1 MNTAIRAISLRLAG
15 AATALLLS
23 SCATLSPLSD
33 VIIPNFSDEELG
45 NPMAGYRPAGA
56 VGAPVANRGAASTA
70 SVTAASSPRRTG
82 LEFSA
87 TQSVQTTEARGSGAP
102 MSLAAA
108 TPTTPAA
115 SLAASGAVTAAP
127 ALSAASTGLLDQAVS
142 SGGVGLAD
150 AALLDA
156 ALDVSPS
163 EMGAVG
169 AASGLLGAETGEG
182 SALEADGGGGNTFT
196 ATSAVSLLG
205 ITDVPGGGD
214 ASGSRASADGGGS
227 GSAAGGGVQAS
238 GGMIASGGVQAGS
251 GAQAGSAPMVGSGDP
266 AFTTLS
272 AEDVAALLG
281 SNPALAVV
289 ETSVVAAPLSA
300 GPFAVATSTP
310 ALNEQAFIPV
320 YGGNETLRVQP
331 TPGDVSPG
339 LARYRTGD
347 LEVSLRF
354 PASIALTQAYGA
366 GAPTITLSLRNV
378 GPTPVSLQPE
388 NILTQFPPFEIY
400 RWTGANWASLTL
412 DVAYNLDRQGIAA
425 PVTLQPG
432 ESASRT
438 ELFGKVALLPLTVDL
453 PPIDRLAIRLQ
464 IVGQGQAFGSI
475 DSGFIPIT
483 LTDGGLSRGA
493 TNLTNGSN
501 PAFVAFD
508 GT

>member
-1 MNTAIRAISLRLAG
+1 MAG

-23 SCATLSPLSD
+23 GCARLSPLSD
-33 VIIPNFSDEELG
+33 VIIPNFSDENLG

-56 VGAPVANRGAASTA
+56 VGAPMVNRGAPSAAAMTA
-70 SVTAASSPRRTG
+70 GSVLRRTG

-87 TQSVQTTEARGSGAP
+87 TQSVWATEARGSGAAT
-102 MSLAAA
+102 STAA
-108 TPTTPAA
+108 T
-115 SLAASGAVTAAP
+115 ASGASIAKAAAP
-127 ALSAASTGLLDQAVS
+127 ALSAASTGLLGQAVS

-156 ALDVSPS
+156 ALDLSPS
-163 EMGAVG
+163 EMGEVG
-169 AASGLLGAETGEG
+169 AASGLLGAETAEG
-182 SALEADGGGGNTFT
+182 AVSEADGGGGNTFT

-205 ITDVPGGGD
+205 ITDDPGGGD
-214 ASGSRASADGGGS
+214 AAGSRASADGGGP
-227 GSAAGGGVQAS
+227 GSAAGVSLLTDVAQTVGG
-238 GGMIASGGVQAGS
+238 QAGS
-251 GAQAGSAPMVGSGDP
+251 GGDP
-266 AFTTLS
+266 AFTTPS
-272 AEDVAALLG
+272 TEDVTALLG
-281 SNPALAVV
+281 ANPALAVV
-289 ETSVVAAPLSA
+289 ETSAVAAPLSA
-300 GPFAVATSTP
+300 GPFAVATTAP

-331 TPGDVSPG
+331 TPGEVSPG
-339 LARYRTGD
+339 LARYRSGD

-354 PASIALTQAYGA
+354 PASLALTRAYGA

-388 NILTQFPPFEIY
+388 NLLTQFPPFEVY
-400 RWTGANWASLTL
+400 RWTGASWASLTL

-464 IVGQGQAFGSI
+464 IVGQRRGFGRI

-483 LTDGGLSRGA
+483 LTDGGLTRGA
-493 TNLTNGSN
+493 TNLTNGAN

>member
-23 SCATLSPLSD
+23 GCATLSPLSD
-33 VIIPNFSDEELG
+33 VIIPNFSDENLG

-56 VGAPVANRGAASTA
+56 VGAPVVNRGAPSAA
-70 SVTAASSPRRTG
+70 GVTAASVPRRTG

-87 TQSVQTTEARGSGAP
+87 TQSVRATEALGSGATT
-102 MSLAAA
+102 STAA
-108 TPTTPAA
+108 T
-115 SLAASGAVTAAP
+115 ASGASTAKAAAP
-127 ALSAASTGLLDQAVS
+127 ALSVASTGLLDQAVS

-169 AASGLLGAETGEG
+169 AASGLLGAEPAEG
-182 SALEADGGGGNTFT
+182 AVSEADGGGGNTFT

-227 GSAAGGGVQAS
+227 GSAAGVSLLTDVAQAVGGQAV
-238 GGMIASGGVQAGS
+238 GGQAGS
-251 GAQAGSAPMVGSGDP
+251 GGDP

-281 SNPALAVV
+281 ANPALAVV
-289 ETSVVAAPLSA
+289 ETSAVAAPPSA
-300 GPFAVATSTP
+300 GPFAIATTAP

-331 TPGDVSPG
+331 TPGEVSPG
-339 LARYRTGD
+339 LARYRSGD

-354 PASIALTQAYGA
+354 PASLALTQAYGA

-388 NILTQFPPFEIY
+388 NLLTQFPPFEVY

-432 ESASRT
+432 ESTSRT

-464 IVGQGQAFGSI
+464 IVGQGRAFGRI

-483 LTDGGLSRGA
+483 LTDGGLTRGA
-493 TNLTNGSN
+493 TNLTNGTN

>member
-23 SCATLSPLSD
+23 ACATLSPLSD
-33 VIIPNFSDEELG
+33 VIIPNFSDEDLG
-45 NPMAGYRPAGA
+45 NPMAGYTPAGA
-56 VGAPVANRGAASTA
+56 VGVPVANRGTSSAA
-70 SVTAASSPRRTG
+70 SVTTASSPRRTG

-87 TQSVQTTEARGSGAP
+87 TQSVRVTETRGSSTP
-102 MSLAAA
+102 MPLAAA
-108 TPTTPAA
+108 TPVASPAVA
-115 SLAASGAVTAAP
+115 SALP
-127 ALSAASTGLLDQAVS
+127 LSAASTGLLDQAVS
-142 SGGVGLAD
+142 KGGVGLAD

-163 EMGAVG
+163 EMGRVG
-169 AASGLLGAETGEG
+169 AASGLIGAETGETTAPMAAAASG
-182 SALEADGGGGNTFT
+182 DTFT
-196 ATSAVSLLG
+196 AASAVSLLG
-205 ITDVPGGGD
+205 ITDVPGGEGT
-214 ASGSRASADGGGS
+214 SGSRTSIDSDGS
-227 GSAAGGGVQAS
+227 GRT
-238 GGMIASGGVQAGS
+238 
-251 GAQAGSAPMVGSGDP
+251 VGSITQMDNTQTNSGHDL

-281 SNPALAVV
+281 TNPALAEV
-289 ETSVVAAPLSA
+289 ETSVMAAPLSS
-300 GPFAVATSTP
+300 GSFAVAASAP
-310 ALNEQAFIPV
+310 SLNEQAFIPV

-331 TPGDVSPG
+331 TPGDVNPG

-347 LEVSLRF
+347 LEISLRF
-354 PASIALTQAYGA
+354 PATIALTQAYGA

-388 NILTQFPPFEIY
+388 NILTQFPPFEVY

-425 PVTLQPG
+425 PVTLGPG
-432 ESASRT
+432 ESTSRT
-438 ELFGKVALLPLTVDL
+438 ELFGKIALLPLTVDL

-483 LTDGGLSRGA
+483 VTDGGLTRGA
-493 TNLTNGSN
+493 ANLTNGSN
-501 PAFVAFD
+501 PAFVALD

>member
-23 SCATLSPLSD
+23 GCATLSPLSD
-33 VIIPNFSDEELG
+33 VIIPNFSDENLG

-56 VGAPVANRGAASTA
+56 VSAPVVNRGAPSAA
-70 SVTAASSPRRTG
+70 AVTAASVPRRTG

-87 TQSVQTTEARGSGAP
+87 TQSVRATEARGSGATT
-102 MSLAAA
+102 STAA
-108 TPTTPAA
+108 T
-115 SLAASGAVTAAP
+115 ASGASTAKAAAP
-127 ALSAASTGLLDQAVS
+127 ALSVASTGLLDQAVS

-163 EMGAVG
+163 EMGTVG
-169 AASGLLGAETGEG
+169 AASGLLGAET
-182 SALEADGGGGNTFT
+182 DGGGGNTFT

-227 GSAAGGGVQAS
+227 ASAAGVS
-238 GGMIASGGVQAGS
+238 LLTDV
-251 GAQAGSAPMVGSGDP
+251 AQAGSAQAVGGQAAGGGDP

-281 SNPALAVV
+281 ANPALAVV
-289 ETSVVAAPLSA
+289 ETSAVAAPPSA
-300 GPFAVATSTP
+300 GPFAVATTAP

-331 TPGDVSPG
+331 TPGAVSPG
-339 LARYRTGD
+339 LARYRSGD

-354 PASIALTQAYGA
+354 PASLALTQAYGA

-388 NILTQFPPFEIY
+388 NLLTQFPPFEVY

-432 ESASRT
+432 ESTSRT

-464 IVGQGQAFGSI
+464 IVGQGRAFGRI

-483 LTDGGLSRGA
+483 LTDGGLTRGA
-493 TNLTNGSN
+493 TNLTNGAN

>member
-23 SCATLSPLSD
+23 GCATLSPLSD
-33 VIIPNFSDEELG
+33 VIIPNFSDENLG

-56 VGAPVANRGAASTA
+56 VGAPVVNRGAPSAA
-70 SVTAASSPRRTG
+70 AVTAASVPRRTG

-87 TQSVQTTEARGSGAP
+87 TQSVRATEARGSGAAT
-102 MSLAAA
+102 STAA
-108 TPTTPAA
+108 T
-115 SLAASGAVTAAP
+115 ASGASTAKAAAP

-169 AASGLLGAETGEG
+169 AASGLLGAETAEG
-182 SALEADGGGGNTFT
+182 AVSEANGGGGNNFT
-196 ATSAVSLLG
+196 ATSAISLLG

-227 GSAAGGGVQAS
+227 ASAASVSLLTDVAQAVGG
-238 GGMIASGGVQAGS
+238 
-251 GAQAGSAPMVGSGDP
+251 QAGSAQAVGGGDP

-281 SNPALAVV
+281 ANPALAVV
-289 ETSVVAAPLSA
+289 ETSAVAAPPSA
-300 GPFAVATSTP
+300 GPFAVATTAP
-310 ALNEQAFIPV
+310 TLNEQAFIPV

-331 TPGDVSPG
+331 TPGEVSPG
-339 LARYRTGD
+339 LARYRSGD

-354 PASIALTQAYGA
+354 PASLALTQAYGA

-388 NILTQFPPFEIY
+388 NLLTQFPPFEVY

-432 ESASRT
+432 ESTSRT

-464 IVGQGQAFGSI
+464 IVGQGRAFGRI

-483 LTDGGLSRGA
+483 LTDGGLTRGA
-493 TNLTNGSN
+493 TNLTNRAN

>member
-23 SCATLSPLSD
+23 GCATLSPLSD
-33 VIIPNFSDEELG
+33 VIIPNFSDENLG

-56 VGAPVANRGAASTA
+56 VGAPVVNRGAPSAA
-70 SVTAASSPRRTG
+70 AVTAASVPRRTG

-87 TQSVQTTEARGSGAP
+87 TQSVRATEARGSGAAT
-102 MSLAAA
+102 STAA
-108 TPTTPAA
+108 T
-115 SLAASGAVTAAP
+115 ASGASTAKAAAP
-127 ALSAASTGLLDQAVS
+127 ALSVASTGLLDQAVS

-169 AASGLLGAETGEG
+169 AASSLLGAETAEG
-182 SALEADGGGGNTFT
+182 AVSEGDGGGGNTFT

-214 ASGSRASADGGGS
+214 ASGSRASADGGDS
-227 GSAAGGGVQAS
+227 ASAAGVRLLADVAQAVGGQAGS
-238 GGMIASGGVQAGS
+238 AQAGS
-251 GAQAGSAPMVGSGDP
+251 GGDP

-272 AEDVAALLG
+272 AVDVAALLG
-281 SNPALAVV
+281 ANPALAMV
-289 ETSVVAAPLSA
+289 ETTAVAAPPSA
-300 GPFAVATSTP
+300 GPFAVATTAP

-331 TPGDVSPG
+331 TPGEVSPG
-339 LARYRTGD
+339 LARYRSGD

-354 PASIALTQAYGA
+354 PASLALTQAYGA

-388 NILTQFPPFEIY
+388 NLLTQFPPFEVY

-432 ESASRT
+432 ESTSRT

-464 IVGQGQAFGSI
+464 IAGQGQAFARI

-483 LTDGGLSRGA
+483 LTDGGLTRGA
-493 TNLTNGSN
+493 TNLTNGAN

>member
-23 SCATLSPLSD
+23 GCATLSPLSD
-33 VIIPNFSDEELG
+33 VIIPNFSDENLG

-56 VGAPVANRGAASTA
+56 VGAPVVNRGAPSAA
-70 SVTAASSPRRTG
+70 AVTAASVPRRTG

-87 TQSVQTTEARGSGAP
+87 TQSVRATEALGSGAAT
-102 MSLAAA
+102 STAA
-108 TPTTPAA
+108 T
-115 SLAASGAVTAAP
+115 ASGASTAKAAAP
-127 ALSAASTGLLDQAVS
+127 ALSVASTGLLDQAVS

-169 AASGLLGAETGEG
+169 AASGLLGAETAEG
-182 SALEADGGGGNTFT
+182 AVSEADGGGGNTFT

-227 GSAAGGGVQAS
+227 ASAAGFSLLADV
-238 GGMIASGGVQAGS
+238 
-251 GAQAGSAPMVGSGDP
+251 AQAGSAQAVGGQAGSAQAVGGGDP

-281 SNPALAVV
+281 ANPALAVV
-289 ETSVVAAPLSA
+289 ETSAVAAPPSA
-300 GPFAVATSTP
+300 GPFAVATTAP

-331 TPGDVSPG
+331 TPGEVSPG
-339 LARYRTGD
+339 LARYRSGD

-354 PASIALTQAYGA
+354 PASLALTQAYGA

-388 NILTQFPPFEIY
+388 NLLTQFPPFEVY

-432 ESASRT
+432 ESTSRT

-464 IVGQGQAFGSI
+464 IVGQGRAFGRI

-483 LTDGGLSRGA
+483 LTDGGLTRGA
-493 TNLTNGSN
+493 TNLTNGAN

>member
-1 MNTAIRAISLRLAG
+1 MP
-15 AATALLLS
+15 AA
-23 SCATLSPLSD
+23 
-33 VIIPNFSDEELG
+33 
-45 NPMAGYRPAGA
+45 
-56 VGAPVANRGAASTA
+56 
-70 SVTAASSPRRTG
+70 
-82 LEFSA
+82 
-87 TQSVQTTEARGSGAP
+87 
-102 MSLAAA
+102 
-108 TPTTPAA
+108 TPAA
-115 SLAASGAVTAAP
+115 SPAVTAAP
-127 ALSAASTGLLDQAVS
+127 ALSTASTGLLDQAVS

-169 AASGLLGAETGEG
+169 AASGLVGAETGEG
-182 SALEADGGGGNTFT
+182 SASAADGASSNTFT

-214 ASGSRASADGGGS
+214 TSGSRASTDRVGS
-227 GSAAGGGVQAS
+227 GSAS
-238 GGMIASGGVQAGS
+238 GSGMIASGGMQAGS

-281 SNPALAVV
+281 ANPEAAVV
-289 ETSVVAAPLSA
+289 ETGVVAAPLSA
-300 GPFAVATSTP
+300 GPFAVAASAP

-331 TPGDVSPG
+331 TPGDLSPG

-354 PASIALTQAYGA
+354 PASLALTQAYGA
-366 GAPTITLSLRNV
+366 GAPAITLSLRNV
-378 GPTPVSLQPE
+378 GPTPISLQPE
-388 NILTQFPPFEIY
+388 NILNQFPPFEIY

-432 ESASRT
+432 ESTSRT

-483 LTDGGLSRGA
+483 VTDGGLSQGA

>member
-15 AATALLLS
+15 TATALLLS
-23 SCATLSPLSD
+23 GCASLSPLSD
-33 VIIPNFSDEELG
+33 VIIPNFSDENLG
-45 NPMAGYRPAGA
+45 NPMAGYTPAGA
-56 VGAPVANRGAASTA
+56 VGTPVVNRGAPSAA
-70 SVTAASSPRRTG
+70 AVTAASVPRRTG

-87 TQSVQTTEARGSGAP
+87 TQSVRATEARGSGAAT
-102 MSLAAA
+102 STAA
-108 TPTTPAA
+108 T
-115 SLAASGAVTAAP
+115 ASGATTAKAAAP
-127 ALSAASTGLLDQAVS
+127 TLSAASTGLLDQAVS
-142 SGGVGLAD
+142 SGGIGLAD

-169 AASGLLGAETGEG
+169 AASGLLGVATPEG
-182 SALEADGGGGNTFT
+182 AASEADGGGGNTFT

-205 ITDVPGGGD
+205 ITDVPSGGD
-214 ASGSRASADGGGS
+214 ASGSRASADGGDS
-227 GSAAGGGVQAS
+227 GSAAGVSLLTDVAQTGGW
-238 GGMIASGGVQAGS
+238 QAGS
-251 GAQAGSAPMVGSGDP
+251 GGGDP

-281 SNPALAVV
+281 ANPALAVV
-289 ETSVVAAPLSA
+289 ETSAVAAPLSA
-300 GPFAVATSTP
+300 GPFAVATTAP

-331 TPGDVSPG
+331 TPGEISPG
-339 LARYRTGD
+339 LARYRSGD

-354 PASIALTQAYGA
+354 PASLALTRAYGA

-388 NILTQFPPFEIY
+388 NLLTQFPPFEVY

-425 PVTLQPG
+425 PVSLRPG
-432 ESASRT
+432 ESTSRT

-483 LTDGGLSRGA
+483 VTDGGLTRGA
-493 TNLTNGSN
+493 TNLTNGAN

>member
-23 SCATLSPLSD
+23 ACATLSPLSD
-33 VIIPNFSDEELG
+33 VIIPNFSDEDLG
-45 NPMAGYRPAGA
+45 NPMAGYAPAGA
-56 VGAPVANRGAASTA
+56 VGAPVANRGTPSTV
-70 SVTAASSPRRTG
+70 SGTAASSPRRAG

-87 TQSVQTTEARGSGAP
+87 TQSVRATEARDSGA
-102 MSLAAA
+102 LAPLSAA
-108 TPTTPAA
+108 TPAA
-115 SLAASGAVTAAP
+115 STAVTAAP
-127 ALSAASTGLLDQAVS
+127 ALSTASTGLLDQAVS

-163 EMGAVG
+163 KMGAVG

-182 SALEADGGGGNTFT
+182 SASVADGASGNTFT

-205 ITDVPGGGD
+205 ITDVPGGGETS
-214 ASGSRASADGGGS
+214 ASRASADKGDSGRTAGGS
-227 GSAAGGGVQAS
+227 AQSGSLQV
-238 GGMIASGGVQAGS
+238 GS
-251 GAQAGSAPMVGSGDP
+251 GGDP

-281 SNPALAVV
+281 ANPEAAVV

-300 GPFAVATSTP
+300 GPFTVAASAP

-354 PASIALTQAYGA
+354 PASIALTQAYGT
-366 GAPTITLSLRNV
+366 GAQTITLSLRNV

-432 ESASRT
+432 ESTSRT

-464 IVGQGQAFGSI
+464 IVGQRQAFGSI

-483 LTDGGLSRGA
+483 VTDGGLTRGA
-493 TNLTNGSN
+493 TNLTDGSN

>member
-23 SCATLSPLSD
+23 GCATLSPLSD
-33 VIIPNFSDEELG
+33 VIIPNFSDENLG

-56 VGAPVANRGAASTA
+56 VGAPVVNRGAPSAA
-70 SVTAASSPRRTG
+70 AVTAASVPRRTG

-87 TQSVQTTEARGSGAP
+87 TQSVRATEARGSGAAT
-102 MSLAAA
+102 STAA
-108 TPTTPAA
+108 T
-115 SLAASGAVTAAP
+115 ASGASTAKAAAP
-127 ALSAASTGLLDQAVS
+127 ALSVASTGLLDQAVS

-169 AASGLLGAETGEG
+169 AASGLLGAETAEG
-182 SALEADGGGGNTFT
+182 AVSEADGGGGNTFT

-227 GSAAGGGVQAS
+227 ASAAGVSLLTDVAQAVGGQAV
-238 GGMIASGGVQAGS
+238 GGQAVGG
-251 GAQAGSAPMVGSGDP
+251 QAGSAQAVGGGDP

-281 SNPALAVV
+281 ANPALAVV
-289 ETSVVAAPLSA
+289 ETSAVAAPPSA
-300 GPFAVATSTP
+300 GPFAVATTAP

-331 TPGDVSPG
+331 TPGEVSPG
-339 LARYRTGD
+339 LARYRSGD

-354 PASIALTQAYGA
+354 PASLALTQAYGA

-388 NILTQFPPFEIY
+388 NLLTQFPPFEVY

-432 ESASRT
+432 ESTSRT

-464 IVGQGQAFGSI
+464 IVGQGRAFGRI

-483 LTDGGLSRGA
+483 LTDGGLTRGA
-493 TNLTNGSN
+493 TNLTNGAN

>member
-23 SCATLSPLSD
+23 GCATLSPLSD
-33 VIIPNFSDEELG
+33 VIIPNFSDENLG

-56 VGAPVANRGAASTA
+56 VSAPVVNRGAPSAA
-70 SVTAASSPRRTG
+70 AVTAASVPRRTG

-87 TQSVQTTEARGSGAP
+87 TQSVRATEARGSGAAT
-102 MSLAAA
+102 STAA
-108 TPTTPAA
+108 T
-115 SLAASGAVTAAP
+115 ASGASTAKAAAP
-127 ALSAASTGLLDQAVS
+127 ALSVASTGLLDQAVS

-169 AASGLLGAETGEG
+169 AASGLLGAETAEG
-182 SALEADGGGGNTFT
+182 AVSEADGGGGNTFT

-227 GSAAGGGVQAS
+227 ASAAGVSLLTDVA
-238 GGMIASGGVQAGS
+238 QAGS
-251 GAQAGSAPMVGSGDP
+251 GGDP

-281 SNPALAVV
+281 ANPALAVV
-289 ETSVVAAPLSA
+289 ETSAVAAPPSA
-300 GPFAVATSTP
+300 GPFAVATTAP

-331 TPGDVSPG
+331 TPGEVSPG
-339 LARYRTGD
+339 LARYRSGD

-354 PASIALTQAYGA
+354 PASLALTRAYGA

-388 NILTQFPPFEIY
+388 NLLTQFPPFEVY

-432 ESASRT
+432 ESTSRT

-464 IVGQGQAFGSI
+464 IVGQGRAFGRI

-483 LTDGGLSRGA
+483 LTDGGLTRGA
-493 TNLTNGSN
+493 TNLTNGAN

>member
-23 SCATLSPLSD
+23 GCATLSPLSD
-33 VIIPNFSDEELG
+33 VIIPNFSDENLG
-45 NPMAGYRPAGA
+45 NPMAGYTPAGA
-56 VGAPVANRGAASTA
+56 VGTPVVNRGAPSAA
-70 SVTAASSPRRTG
+70 AVTAASVPRRTG

-87 TQSVQTTEARGSGAP
+87 TQSVRATEARGSGAAT
-102 MSLAAA
+102 STAA
-108 TPTTPAA
+108 T
-115 SLAASGAVTAAP
+115 ASGATTAKAAAP
-127 ALSAASTGLLDQAVS
+127 TLSAASTGLLDQAVS
-142 SGGVGLAD
+142 SGGIGLAD

-169 AASGLLGAETGEG
+169 AASGLLGAETPEG
-182 SALEADGGGGNTFT
+182 AASEADGGGGNTFT

-205 ITDVPGGGD
+205 ITDVPSGGD
-214 ASGSRASADGGGS
+214 ASGSRAYADGGGS
-227 GSAAGGGVQAS
+227 GSAAGVSLLTDVAQTGGW
-238 GGMIASGGVQAGS
+238 QAGS
-251 GAQAGSAPMVGSGDP
+251 GGGDP

-281 SNPALAVV
+281 ANPALAVV
-289 ETSVVAAPLSA
+289 ETSAVAAPLSA
-300 GPFAVATSTP
+300 GPFAVATTAP

-331 TPGDVSPG
+331 TPGEISPG
-339 LARYRTGD
+339 LARYRSGD

-354 PASIALTQAYGA
+354 PASLALTRAYGA

-388 NILTQFPPFEIY
+388 NLLTQFPPFEVY

-425 PVTLQPG
+425 PVSLRPG
-432 ESASRT
+432 ESTSRT

-464 IVGQGQAFGSI
+464 IVGQGQAFGRI

-483 LTDGGLSRGA
+483 VTDGGLTRGA
-493 TNLTNGSN
+493 TNLTNGAN

>member
-23 SCATLSPLSD
+23 ACATLSPLSD
-33 VIIPNFSDEELG
+33 VIIPNFSDEDLG
-45 NPMAGYRPAGA
+45 NPMAGYAPAGA
-56 VGAPVANRGAASTA
+56 VGAPVANRGTPSTV
-70 SVTAASSPRRTG
+70 SGTAASSPRRAG

-87 TQSVQTTEARGSGAP
+87 TQSVRATEARGSGA
-102 MSLAAA
+102 LAPLSAA
-108 TPTTPAA
+108 TPAA
-115 SLAASGAVTAAP
+115 STAVTAAP
-127 ALSAASTGLLDQAVS
+127 ALSTASTGLLDQAVS
-142 SGGVGLAD
+142 SDGVGLAD

-182 SALEADGGGGNTFT
+182 SASVADGASGNTFT

-205 ITDVPGGGD
+205 ITDVPG
-214 ASGSRASADGGGS
+214 SGETSASRASADKDDS
-227 GSAAGGGVQAS
+227 GRT
-238 GGMIASGGVQAGS
+238 AGS
-251 GAQAGSAPMVGSGDP
+251 SAQMGSDGDP

-281 SNPALAVV
+281 GNPEAAVFG
-289 ETSVVAAPLSA
+289 TSVVAAPLSD
-300 GPFAVATSTP
+300 GTFTVAASAP

-354 PASIALTQAYGA
+354 PASIALTQAYGT
-366 GAPTITLSLRNV
+366 GAQTITLSLRNV

-425 PVTLQPG
+425 PITLQPG
-432 ESASRT
+432 ESTSRT

-483 LTDGGLSRGA
+483 ITDGGLTRGA
-493 TNLTNGSN
+493 TNLTDGSN

>member
-15 AATALLLS
+15 TATALLLS
-23 SCATLSPLSD
+23 GCATLSPLSD
-33 VIIPNFSDEELG
+33 VIIPNFSDENLG
-45 NPMAGYRPAGA
+45 NPMAGYTPAGA
-56 VGAPVANRGAASTA
+56 LGTPVVNRGAPSAA
-70 SVTAASSPRRTG
+70 AVTAASVPRRTG

-87 TQSVQTTEARGSGAP
+87 TQSVRATEARGSGAAT
-102 MSLAAA
+102 STAA
-108 TPTTPAA
+108 TASSATTAKA
-115 SLAASGAVTAAP
+115 AAP
-127 ALSAASTGLLDQAVS
+127 ALSVASTGLLDQAVS

-169 AASGLLGAETGEG
+169 AASGLLGAETAEG
-182 SALEADGGGGNTFT
+182 AVSEADGGGGNTFT

-214 ASGSRASADGGGS
+214 ASGSRASADGGS
-227 GSAAGGGVQAS
+227 SASAAGVSLLTDVG
-238 GGMIASGGVQAGS
+238 QAG
-251 GAQAGSAPMVGSGDP
+251 GGQAGGGQAGTGGDP

-281 SNPALAVV
+281 ANPALAVV
-289 ETSVVAAPLSA
+289 ETSAVTTPLSA
-300 GPFAVATSTP
+300 GPFAVVTTAP

-331 TPGDVSPG
+331 TPGEISPG
-339 LARYRTGD
+339 LARYRSGD

-354 PASIALTQAYGA
+354 PASLALTQAYGA

-388 NILTQFPPFEIY
+388 NLLTQFPPFEVY

-432 ESASRT
+432 ESTSRT

-464 IVGQGQAFGSI
+464 IVGQGRAFGRI

-483 LTDGGLSRGA
+483 LTDGGLTRGA
-493 TNLTNGSN
+493 TNLTNGAN

>member
-87 TQSVQTTEARGSGAP
+87 TQSVRTTEARGSGAT
-102 MSLAAA
+102 MSLSAAK
-108 TPTTPAA
+108 PTTTESSPVA
-115 SLAASGAVTAAP
+115 SLAASGAVTASP
-127 ALSAASTGLLDQAVS
+127 ALSTASTGLLDQAVS

-251 GAQAGSAPMVGSGDP
+251 GARAGSAPMVGSGDP

-281 SNPALAVV
+281 SNPALDVV
-289 ETSVVAAPLSA
+289 ETSGVAAPLSA
-300 GPFAVATSTP
+300 GPFAMATSTP

-331 TPGDVSPG
+331 TPGEVSPG
-339 LARYRTGD
+339 LARYRSGD

-354 PASIALTQAYGA
+354 PASLALTQAYGA

-388 NILTQFPPFEIY
+388 NLLTQFPPFEVY

-432 ESASRT
+432 ESTSRT

-464 IVGQGQAFGSI
+464 IAGQGQAFARI

-483 LTDGGLSRGA
+483 LTDG
-493 TNLTNGSN
+493 
-501 PAFVAFD
+501 
-508 GT
+508 

>member
-1 MNTAIRAISLRLAG
+1 M
-15 AATALLLS
+15 
-23 SCATLSPLSD
+23 
-33 VIIPNFSDEELG
+33 
-45 NPMAGYRPAGA
+45 
-56 VGAPVANRGAASTA
+56 
-70 SVTAASSPRRTG
+70 
-82 LEFSA
+82 
-87 TQSVQTTEARGSGAP
+87 
-102 MSLAAA
+102 
-108 TPTTPAA
+108 
-115 SLAASGAVTAAP
+115 
-127 ALSAASTGLLDQAVS
+127 LDQAVS

-182 SALEADGGGGNTFT
+182 SASAADGASGNTFT

-214 ASGSRASADGGGS
+214 TSGSRASTDNAWFWPHRQGS
-227 GSAAGGGVQAS
+227 SAAVGAVAL
-238 GGMIASGGVQAGS
+238 QAGS
-251 GAQAGSAPMVGSGDP
+251 GGSGDP

-281 SNPALAVV
+281 TNPALAEV
-289 ETSVVAAPLSA
+289 ETSVVTTPLSA
-300 GPFAVATSTP
+300 GPFAVAASAP

-331 TPGDVSPG
+331 TPGDLSPG

-354 PASIALTQAYGA
+354 PASLALTQAYGA
-366 GAPTITLSLRNV
+366 GAPAITLSLRNV
-378 GPTPVSLQPE
+378 GPTPISLQPE

-432 ESASRT
+432 ESTSRT

-483 LTDGGLSRGA
+483 VTDGGLTQGA

>member
-23 SCATLSPLSD
+23 GCATLSPLSD
-33 VIIPNFSDEELG
+33 VIIPNFSDENLG

-56 VGAPVANRGAASTA
+56 VGAPVVNRGAPSAA
-70 SVTAASSPRRTG
+70 AVTAASVPRRTG

-87 TQSVQTTEARGSGAP
+87 TQSVRATEALGSGAAT
-102 MSLAAA
+102 STAA
-108 TPTTPAA
+108 T
-115 SLAASGAVTAAP
+115 ASGASTAKAAAP
-127 ALSAASTGLLDQAVS
+127 ALSVASTGLLDQAVS

-156 ALDVSPS
+156 ALDGSPS
-163 EMGAVG
+163 ERGAVG

-182 SALEADGGGGNTFT
+182 SASAADGGGGNTFT

-227 GSAAGGGVQAS
+227 ASAAGVSLLTDVAQAVGG
-238 GGMIASGGVQAGS
+238 
-251 GAQAGSAPMVGSGDP
+251 QAGSAQAVGGGDP

-281 SNPALAVV
+281 ANPALAVV
-289 ETSVVAAPLSA
+289 ETSAVAAPPSA
-300 GPFAVATSTP
+300 GPFAVTTTAP

-331 TPGDVSPG
+331 TPGEVSPG
-339 LARYRTGD
+339 LARYRSGD

-354 PASIALTQAYGA
+354 PASLALTQAYGA

-388 NILTQFPPFEIY
+388 NLLTQFPPFEVY

-432 ESASRT
+432 ESTSRT

-464 IVGQGQAFGSI
+464 IVGQGRAFGRI
-475 DSGFIPIT
+475 DSGFIPIP
-483 LTDGGLSRGA
+483 LTDGGLTRGA
-493 TNLTNGSN
+493 TNLTNGAN

>member
-23 SCATLSPLSD
+23 GCATLSPLSD
-33 VIIPNFSDEELG
+33 VIIPNFSDENLG

-56 VGAPVANRGAASTA
+56 VGAPVVNRGAPSAA
-70 SVTAASSPRRTG
+70 AVTAASVPRRTG

-87 TQSVQTTEARGSGAP
+87 TQSVRATEARGSGAAT
-102 MSLAAA
+102 STAA
-108 TPTTPAA
+108 T
-115 SLAASGAVTAAP
+115 ASGASTAKAAAP

-169 AASGLLGAETGEG
+169 AASGLLGAETVEG
-182 SALEADGGGGNTFT
+182 AVSEADGGGGNTFT

-227 GSAAGGGVQAS
+227 ANAAGVSLLADVAQAVGGQAGSA
-238 GGMIASGGVQAGS
+238 QAGS
-251 GAQAGSAPMVGSGDP
+251 GGDP
-266 AFTTLS
+266 TFTTLS

-281 SNPALAVV
+281 ANPALAVV
-289 ETSVVAAPLSA
+289 ETSAVAAPPSA
-300 GPFAVATSTP
+300 GPFAVATTAP

-331 TPGDVSPG
+331 TPGEVSPG
-339 LARYRTGD
+339 LARYRSGD

-432 ESASRT
+432 ESTSRT

-464 IVGQGQAFGSI
+464 IVGQGRAFGRI

-483 LTDGGLSRGA
+483 LTDGGLTRGA
-493 TNLTNGSN
+493 TNLTNGAN

>member
-23 SCATLSPLSD
+23 GCATLSPLSD
-33 VIIPNFSDEELG
+33 VIIPNFSDENLG

-56 VGAPVANRGAASTA
+56 VGAPVVNRGAPSAA
-70 SVTAASSPRRTG
+70 AVTAASVPRRTG

-87 TQSVQTTEARGSGAP
+87 TQSVRATEALGSGAAT
-102 MSLAAA
+102 STAA
-108 TPTTPAA
+108 T
-115 SLAASGAVTAAP
+115 ASGASTAKAAAP
-127 ALSAASTGLLDQAVS
+127 ALSVASTGLLDQAVS

-169 AASGLLGAETGEG
+169 AASGLLGAETAEG
-182 SALEADGGGGNTFT
+182 AVSEADGGGGNTFT

-227 GSAAGGGVQAS
+227 GSAAGFSLLTDV
-238 GGMIASGGVQAGS
+238 
-251 GAQAGSAPMVGSGDP
+251 AQAGSAQAVGGGDP
-266 AFTTLS
+266 PFTTLS

-281 SNPALAVV
+281 ANPALAVV
-289 ETSVVAAPLSA
+289 ETSAVAAPPSA
-300 GPFAVATSTP
+300 GPFAVATTAP

-331 TPGDVSPG
+331 TPGEVSPG
-339 LARYRTGD
+339 LARYRSGD

-354 PASIALTQAYGA
+354 PASLALTRAYGA

-388 NILTQFPPFEIY
+388 NLLTQFPPFEVY

-432 ESASRT
+432 ESTSRT

-464 IVGQGQAFGSI
+464 IVGQGRAFGRI

-483 LTDGGLSRGA
+483 LTDGGLTRGA
-493 TNLTNGSN
+493 TNLTNGAN

>member
-23 SCATLSPLSD
+23 GCATLSPLSD
-33 VIIPNFSDEELG
+33 VIIPNFSDENLG

-56 VGAPVANRGAASTA
+56 VSAPVVNRGAPSTA
-70 SVTAASSPRRTG
+70 AVTAASVPRRTG

-87 TQSVQTTEARGSGAP
+87 TQSVRATEARGSGAAT
-102 MSLAAA
+102 STAA
-108 TPTTPAA
+108 T
-115 SLAASGAVTAAP
+115 ASGASTAKAAAP
-127 ALSAASTGLLDQAVS
+127 ALSVASTGLLDQAVS

-169 AASGLLGAETGEG
+169 AASGLLGAETAEG
-182 SALEADGGGGNTFT
+182 AVSEADGGGGNTFT

-227 GSAAGGGVQAS
+227 ASAAGVS
-238 GGMIASGGVQAGS
+238 LLTDV
-251 GAQAGSAPMVGSGDP
+251 AQAGSAQAVGGQAAGGGDP

-281 SNPALAVV
+281 ANPALAVV
-289 ETSVVAAPLSA
+289 ETSAVAAPPSA
-300 GPFAVATSTP
+300 GPFAVATTAP

-331 TPGDVSPG
+331 TPGEVSPG
-339 LARYRTGD
+339 LARYRSGD

-354 PASIALTQAYGA
+354 PASLALTRAYGA

-388 NILTQFPPFEIY
+388 NLLTQFPPFEVY

-432 ESASRT
+432 ESTSRT

-464 IVGQGQAFGSI
+464 IVGQGRAFGRI

-483 LTDGGLSRGA
+483 LTDGGLTRGA
-493 TNLTNGSN
+493 TNLTNGAN

>member
-23 SCATLSPLSD
+23 GCATLSPLSD
-33 VIIPNFSDEELG
+33 VIIPNFSDENLG

-56 VGAPVANRGAASTA
+56 VGAPVVNRGAPSAA
-70 SVTAASSPRRTG
+70 AVTAASVPRRTG

-87 TQSVQTTEARGSGAP
+87 TQSVRATEARGSGAAT
-102 MSLAAA
+102 STAA
-108 TPTTPAA
+108 T
-115 SLAASGAVTAAP
+115 ASGASTAKAEAP

-169 AASGLLGAETGEG
+169 AASGLLGAETAEG
-182 SALEADGGGGNTFT
+182 AVSEADGGGGNTFT

-227 GSAAGGGVQAS
+227 ASAAGVSLLADVAQAVGGQAGS
-238 GGMIASGGVQAGS
+238 AQAGS
-251 GAQAGSAPMVGSGDP
+251 GGDP

-281 SNPALAVV
+281 ANPALAVV
-289 ETSVVAAPLSA
+289 ETSAVAAPPSA
-300 GPFAVATSTP
+300 GPFAVATTAP

-331 TPGDVSPG
+331 TPGEVSPG
-339 LARYRTGD
+339 LARYRSGD

-354 PASIALTQAYGA
+354 PASLALTQAYGA

-388 NILTQFPPFEIY
+388 NLLTQFPPFEVY

-432 ESASRT
+432 ESTSRT

-464 IVGQGQAFGSI
+464 IVGQGRAFGRI

-483 LTDGGLSRGA
+483 LTDGGLTRGA

>member
-23 SCATLSPLSD
+23 GCATLSPLSD
-33 VIIPNFSDEELG
+33 VIIPNFSDENLG

-56 VGAPVANRGAASTA
+56 VGAPVVNRGAPSAA
-70 SVTAASSPRRTG
+70 AVTAASVPRRTG

-87 TQSVQTTEARGSGAP
+87 TQSVRATEARGSGAAT
-102 MSLAAA
+102 STAA
-108 TPTTPAA
+108 T
-115 SLAASGAVTAAP
+115 ASGASTAKAAAP
-127 ALSAASTGLLDQAVS
+127 ALSVASTGLLDQAVS

-169 AASGLLGAETGEG
+169 AASGLLGAETAEG
-182 SALEADGGGGNTFT
+182 AVSEADGGG
-196 ATSAVSLLG
+196 SASAAGVSLLA
-205 ITDVPGGGD
+205 DVAQAVGGQ
-214 ASGSRASADGGGS
+214 AVGG
-227 GSAAGGGVQAS
+227 
-238 GGMIASGGVQAGS
+238 QAGS
-251 GAQAGSAPMVGSGDP
+251 GGDP

-281 SNPALAVV
+281 ANPALAVV
-289 ETSVVAAPLSA
+289 ETSAVAAPPSA
-300 GPFAVATSTP
+300 GPFAVATTAP

-331 TPGDVSPG
+331 TPGEVSPG
-339 LARYRTGD
+339 LARYRSGD

-354 PASIALTQAYGA
+354 PASLALTRAYGA

-388 NILTQFPPFEIY
+388 NLLTQFPPFEVY

-432 ESASRT
+432 ESTSRT

-464 IVGQGQAFGSI
+464 IVGQGRAFGRI

-483 LTDGGLSRGA
+483 LTDGGLTRGA
-493 TNLTNGSN
+493 TNLTNGAN

>member
-23 SCATLSPLSD
+23 GCATLSPLSD
-33 VIIPNFSDEELG
+33 VIIPNFSDENLG

-56 VGAPVANRGAASTA
+56 VSAPVVNRGAPSAA
-70 SVTAASSPRRTG
+70 AVTAASVPRRTG

-87 TQSVQTTEARGSGAP
+87 TQSVRATEARGSGAAT
-102 MSLAAA
+102 STAA
-108 TPTTPAA
+108 T
-115 SLAASGAVTAAP
+115 ASGASTAKAAAP
-127 ALSAASTGLLDQAVS
+127 ALSVASTGLLDQAVS

-169 AASGLLGAETGEG
+169 AASGLLGAETAEG
-182 SALEADGGGGNTFT
+182 AVSEADGGGGNTFT

-227 GSAAGGGVQAS
+227 ASAAGVSLLTDVAQAVGGQAV
-238 GGMIASGGVQAGS
+238 GG
-251 GAQAGSAPMVGSGDP
+251 QAGSAQAVGGGDP

-281 SNPALAVV
+281 ANPALAVV
-289 ETSVVAAPLSA
+289 ETSAVAAPPSA
-300 GPFAVATSTP
+300 GPFAVATTAP

-331 TPGDVSPG
+331 TPGEVSPG
-339 LARYRTGD
+339 LARYRSGD

-354 PASIALTQAYGA
+354 PASLALTRAYGA

-388 NILTQFPPFEIY
+388 NLLTQFPPFEVY

-432 ESASRT
+432 ESTSRT

-464 IVGQGQAFGSI
+464 IVGQGRAFGRI

-483 LTDGGLSRGA
+483 LTDGGLTRGA
-493 TNLTNGSN
+493 TNLTNGAN

>member
-23 SCATLSPLSD
+23 GCATLSPLSD
-33 VIIPNFSDEELG
+33 VIIPNFSDENLG

-56 VGAPVANRGAASTA
+56 VGAPVVNRGAPSAA
-70 SVTAASSPRRTG
+70 AVTAASVPRRTG

-87 TQSVQTTEARGSGAP
+87 TQSVRATEARGSGAAT
-102 MSLAAA
+102 STAA
-108 TPTTPAA
+108 T
-115 SLAASGAVTAAP
+115 ASGASTAKAEAP
-127 ALSAASTGLLDQAVS
+127 ALSVASTGLLDQAVS

-169 AASGLLGAETGEG
+169 AASGLLGAETAEG
-182 SALEADGGGGNTFT
+182 AVSEADGGGGNTFI

-227 GSAAGGGVQAS
+227 ASAAGVSLLTDVAQAVGG
-238 GGMIASGGVQAGS
+238 
-251 GAQAGSAPMVGSGDP
+251 QAGSAQAVGGGDP

-281 SNPALAVV
+281 ANPALAAV
-289 ETSVVAAPLSA
+289 ETSAVAAPPSA
-300 GPFAVATSTP
+300 GPFAVATTAP

-331 TPGDVSPG
+331 TPGEVSPG
-339 LARYRTGD
+339 LARYRSGD
-347 LEVSLRF
+347 LEFSLRF
-354 PASIALTQAYGA
+354 PASLALTRAYGA

-388 NILTQFPPFEIY
+388 NLLTQFPPFEVY

-432 ESASRT
+432 ESTSRT

-464 IVGQGQAFGSI
+464 IVGQGRAFGRI

-483 LTDGGLSRGA
+483 LTDGGLTRGA
-493 TNLTNGSN
+493 TNLTNGAN

>member
-1 MNTAIRAISLRLAG
+1 LAG

-23 SCATLSPLSD
+23 GCATLSPLSD
-33 VIIPNFSDEELG
+33 VIIPNFSDENLG

-56 VGAPVANRGAASTA
+56 VGASVVNRGAPSAA
-70 SVTAASSPRRTG
+70 AVTAASVTRRTG

-87 TQSVQTTEARGSGAP
+87 TQSVRATEARGSGAAT
-102 MSLAAA
+102 STAA
-108 TPTTPAA
+108 T
-115 SLAASGAVTAAP
+115 ASGASTAKAAAP
-127 ALSAASTGLLDQAVS
+127 ALSVASTGLLNQAVS

-169 AASGLLGAETGEG
+169 AASGLLGAETAEG
-182 SALEADGGGGNTFT
+182 AVSEADGGGGNTFI

-205 ITDVPGGGD
+205 ITDVPGDGD
-214 ASGSRASADGGGS
+214 ASGSSASADGGGS
-227 GSAAGGGVQAS
+227 GSAAGVSLLTDVA
-238 GGMIASGGVQAGS
+238 QAGS
-251 GAQAGSAPMVGSGDP
+251 GQAVGGQAGSGGDP

-272 AEDVAALLG
+272 AEEVAALLG
-281 SNPALAVV
+281 ANPALAVI
-289 ETSVVAAPLSA
+289 ETSAVAAPPSA
-300 GPFAVATSTP
+300 GPFAVATTAP

-331 TPGDVSPG
+331 TPGEVSPG
-339 LARYRTGD
+339 LARYRSGD

-354 PASIALTQAYGA
+354 PASLALTRAYGA

-388 NILTQFPPFEIY
+388 NLLTQFPPFEVY

-432 ESASRT
+432 ESTSRT

-464 IVGQGQAFGSI
+464 IVGQGRAFGRI

-483 LTDGGLSRGA
+483 LTDGGLTRGA
-493 TNLTNGSN
+493 TNLTNGAN

>member
-23 SCATLSPLSD
+23 GCATLSPLSD
-33 VIIPNFSDEELG
+33 VIIPNFSDENLG

-56 VGAPVANRGAASTA
+56 VGAPVVNRGAPSAA
-70 SVTAASSPRRTG
+70 AVTAASVPRRTG

-87 TQSVQTTEARGSGAP
+87 TQSVRATEAFGSGAAT
-102 MSLAAA
+102 STAA
-108 TPTTPAA
+108 T
-115 SLAASGAVTAAP
+115 ASGASTAKAAAP
-127 ALSAASTGLLDQAVS
+127 ALSVASTGLLDQAVS

-169 AASGLLGAETGEG
+169 AASGLLGAETAEG
-182 SALEADGGGGNTFT
+182 AVSEADGGGGNTFI

-227 GSAAGGGVQAS
+227 ASAAGVSLLTDVAQAVGG
-238 GGMIASGGVQAGS
+238 
-251 GAQAGSAPMVGSGDP
+251 QAGSAQAVGGGDP

-281 SNPALAVV
+281 ANPALAAV
-289 ETSVVAAPLSA
+289 ETSAVAAPPSA
-300 GPFAVATSTP
+300 GPFAVATTAP

-331 TPGDVSPG
+331 TPGEVSPG
-339 LARYRTGD
+339 LARYRSGD
-347 LEVSLRF
+347 LEFSLRF
-354 PASIALTQAYGA
+354 PASLALTRAYGA

-388 NILTQFPPFEIY
+388 NLLTQFPPFEVY

-432 ESASRT
+432 ESTSRT

-464 IVGQGQAFGSI
+464 IVGQGRAFGRI

-483 LTDGGLSRGA
+483 LTDGGLTRGA
-493 TNLTNGSN
+493 TNLTNGAN

>member
-23 SCATLSPLSD
+23 GCATLSPLSD
-33 VIIPNFSDEELG
+33 VIIPNFSDENLG
-45 NPMAGYRPAGA
+45 NPMAGYTPAGA
-56 VGAPVANRGAASTA
+56 LGTPVVNRGAPSAA
-70 SVTAASSPRRTG
+70 AVTAASVPRRTG

-87 TQSVQTTEARGSGAP
+87 TQSVRATEARGSGAAT
-102 MSLAAA
+102 STAATASSATTAKAAA
-108 TPTTPAA
+108 PT
-115 SLAASGAVTAAP
+115 
-127 ALSAASTGLLDQAVS
+127 LSAASTGLLDQAVS
-142 SGGVGLAD
+142 SGGIGLAD

-169 AASGLLGAETGEG
+169 AASGLLSAETAEG
-182 SALEADGGGGNTFT
+182 AASEADGGGGNTFT

-205 ITDVPGGGD
+205 ITDIPGGGD

-227 GSAAGGGVQAS
+227 GSAAGVSLLTDVAQTGGGQA
-238 GGMIASGGVQAGS
+238 GGGQAGS
-251 GAQAGSAPMVGSGDP
+251 GGDP

-281 SNPALAVV
+281 ANPALAVV
-289 ETSVVAAPLSA
+289 ETSAVTTPLSA
-300 GPFAVATSTP
+300 GPFAVVTTAP

-331 TPGDVSPG
+331 TPGEISPG
-339 LARYRTGD
+339 LARYRSGD

-354 PASIALTQAYGA
+354 PASLALTRAYGA

-388 NILTQFPPFEIY
+388 NLLTQFPPFEVY

-425 PVTLQPG
+425 PVSLRPG
-432 ESASRT
+432 ESTSRT

-483 LTDGGLSRGA
+483 VTDGGLTRGA
-493 TNLTNGSN
+493 TNLTNGAN

>member
-23 SCATLSPLSD
+23 ACATLSPLSD
-33 VIIPNFSDEELG
+33 VIIPNFSDEDLG
-45 NPMAGYRPAGA
+45 NPMAGYAPAGA
-56 VGAPVANRGAASTA
+56 VGAPVANRGTPSTV
-70 SVTAASSPRRTG
+70 SGTAASSPRRAG

-87 TQSVQTTEARGSGAP
+87 TQSVRATEARGSGA
-102 MSLAAA
+102 LAPLSAA
-108 TPTTPAA
+108 TPAA
-115 SLAASGAVTAAP
+115 STAVTAAP
-127 ALSAASTGLLDQAVS
+127 ALSTASTGLLDQAVS

-182 SALEADGGGGNTFT
+182 SASVADGASGNTFT

-205 ITDVPGGGD
+205 LTDVPGGGD
-214 ASGSRASADGGGS
+214 TSASRASTDNGDSGRTAGGSAQSGSLQVGGGAQM
-227 GSAAGGGVQAS
+227 GNGG
-238 GGMIASGGVQAGS
+238 
-251 GAQAGSAPMVGSGDP
+251 DL

-281 SNPALAVV
+281 ANPEAAVV

-300 GPFAVATSTP
+300 GPFTVAASAP

-354 PASIALTQAYGA
+354 PASIALTQAYGT
-366 GAPTITLSLRNV
+366 GAQTITLSLRNV

-425 PVTLQPG
+425 PVTIQPG
-432 ESASRT
+432 ESTSRT

-483 LTDGGLSRGA
+483 VTDGGLTRGA

>member
-1 MNTAIRAISLRLAG
+1 MNTAIKAISLRLAG

-23 SCATLSPLSD
+23 GCATLSPLSD
-33 VIIPNFSDEELG
+33 VIIPNFSDENLG

-56 VGAPVANRGAASTA
+56 VSASVVNRGAPSTA
-70 SVTAASSPRRTG
+70 AVTAASVPRRTG

-87 TQSVQTTEARGSGAP
+87 TQSVRATEARGSGA
-102 MSLAAA
+102 A
-108 TPTTPAA
+108 TSTTAT
-115 SLAASGAVTAAP
+115 ASGASTAKAAAP
-127 ALSAASTGLLDQAVS
+127 ALSVASTGLLDQAVS

-169 AASGLLGAETGEG
+169 AASGLLGAETAEG
-182 SALEADGGGGNTFT
+182 AVSEADGGGGNTFT

-227 GSAAGGGVQAS
+227 ASAAGVSLLTDVAQAVGRQAVGG
-238 GGMIASGGVQAGS
+238 
-251 GAQAGSAPMVGSGDP
+251 QAGSAKAVGGGDP

-281 SNPALAVV
+281 ANPALAVV
-289 ETSVVAAPLSA
+289 ETSAVAAPPSA
-300 GPFAVATSTP
+300 GPFAVATTAP

-331 TPGDVSPG
+331 TPGEVSPG
-339 LARYRTGD
+339 LARYRSGD

-354 PASIALTQAYGA
+354 PASLALTQAYGA

-388 NILTQFPPFEIY
+388 NLLTQFPPFEVY

-432 ESASRT
+432 ESTSRT

-464 IVGQGQAFGSI
+464 IVGQGRAFGPI

-483 LTDGGLSRGA
+483 LTDGGLTRGA
-493 TNLTNGSN
+493 TNLTNGAN

>member
-23 SCATLSPLSD
+23 GCATLSPLSD
-33 VIIPNFSDEELG
+33 VIIPNFSDENLG
-45 NPMAGYRPAGA
+45 NPMAGYTPAGA
-56 VGAPVANRGAASTA
+56 VGAPVVNRGGASAAA
-70 SVTAASSPRRTG
+70 VTAASVPQRTG
-82 LEFSA
+82 LDFSA
-87 TQSVQTTEARGSGAP
+87 IQSVRATEARGSGATT
-102 MSLAAA
+102 SAAA
-108 TPTTPAA
+108 T
-115 SLAASGAVTAAP
+115 ASGASTVKAAAP

-142 SGGVGLAD
+142 SGGVSLAD

-156 ALDVSPS
+156 ALDASPS
-163 EMGAVG
+163 KMGAVG
-169 AASGLLGAETGEG
+169 AASGLLGAETARGAA
-182 SALEADGGGGNTFT
+182 SEADVGGGNTFT

-205 ITDVPGGGD
+205 ITDVPSGGD

-227 GSAAGGGVQAS
+227 GSAAGVRLLTDVAQIGG
-238 GGMIASGGVQAGS
+238 GQAGS
-251 GAQAGSAPMVGSGDP
+251 GDDP

-272 AEDVAALLG
+272 TEDVAALLG
-281 SNPALAVV
+281 TNPALAVV
-289 ETSVVAAPLSA
+289 ETSTVATPLSA
-300 GPFAVATSTP
+300 GSFAVATTAP

-320 YGGNETLRVQP
+320 YGGNKTLRVQP
-331 TPGDVSPG
+331 TPGEVSPG
-339 LARYRTGD
+339 LARYRSGD

-354 PASIALTQAYGA
+354 PASLALTRAYGA
-366 GAPTITLSLRNV
+366 GAPTITLSLRNI

-388 NILTQFPPFEIY
+388 NLLTQFPPFEVY

-432 ESASRT
+432 ESTSRT

-464 IVGQGQAFGSI
+464 IVGQGRAFGRI

-483 LTDGGLSRGA
+483 LTDGGLTQGA
-493 TNLTNGSN
+493 TNLTNGAN
-501 PAFVAFD
+501 PGFVAFD

>member
-23 SCATLSPLSD
+23 GCATLSPLSD
-33 VIIPNFSDEELG
+33 VIIPNFSDENLG

-56 VGAPVANRGAASTA
+56 VGAPVVNRGAPSAA
-70 SVTAASSPRRTG
+70 AVTAASVPRRTG

-87 TQSVQTTEARGSGAP
+87 TQSVRATEARGSGAAT
-102 MSLAAA
+102 STAA
-108 TPTTPAA
+108 T
-115 SLAASGAVTAAP
+115 ASGASTAKAEAP
-127 ALSAASTGLLDQAVS
+127 ALSVASTGLLDQAVS

-169 AASGLLGAETGEG
+169 AASGLLGAETAEG
-182 SALEADGGGGNTFT
+182 AVSEADGGGGNTFI

-227 GSAAGGGVQAS
+227 ASAAGVSLLTDVAQAVGG
-238 GGMIASGGVQAGS
+238 
-251 GAQAGSAPMVGSGDP
+251 QAGSAQAVGGGDP
-266 AFTTLS
+266 ACTTLS

-281 SNPALAVV
+281 ANPALAAV
-289 ETSVVAAPLSA
+289 ETSAVAAPPSA
-300 GPFAVATSTP
+300 GPFAVATTAP

-331 TPGDVSPG
+331 TPGEVSPG
-339 LARYRTGD
+339 LARYRSGD
-347 LEVSLRF
+347 LEFSLRF
-354 PASIALTQAYGA
+354 PASLALTRAYGA

-388 NILTQFPPFEIY
+388 NLLTQFPPFEVY

-432 ESASRT
+432 ESTSRT

-464 IVGQGQAFGSI
+464 IVGQGRAFGRI

-483 LTDGGLSRGA
+483 LTDGGLTRGA
-493 TNLTNGSN
+493 TNLTNGAN

>member
-23 SCATLSPLSD
+23 ACATLSPLSD
-33 VIIPNFSDEELG
+33 VIIPNFSDENLG
-45 NPMAGYRPAGA
+45 NPMAGYTPAGA
-56 VGAPVANRGAASTA
+56 VGAPVANRGTPSAVSG
-70 SVTAASSPRRTG
+70 TAASSPRRAG

-87 TQSVQTTEARGSGAP
+87 TQSVRATEARGSGAP
-102 MSLAAA
+102 APLSAA
-108 TPTTPAA
+108 TPAATAAAPSAA
-115 SLAASGAVTAAP
+115 STAVTAAP
-127 ALSAASTGLLDQAVS
+127 ALSTASTGLLDQAVS

-182 SALEADGGGGNTFT
+182 SASAAGGASGNTFT

-205 ITDVPGGGD
+205 ITDVPGGGETS
-214 ASGSRASADGGGS
+214 ASRASADKGDSGRTAGSSAQMGS
-227 GSAAGGGVQAS
+227 G
-238 GGMIASGGVQAGS
+238 
-251 GAQAGSAPMVGSGDP
+251 GDP

-281 SNPALAVV
+281 ANPALAEA
-289 ETSVVAAPLSA
+289 ETSVVTTPLSA
-300 GPFAVATSTP
+300 GPFTVAASAP

-354 PASIALTQAYGA
+354 PASIALTRAYGA

-378 GPTPVSLQPE
+378 GPAPVSLQPE

-432 ESASRT
+432 ESTSRT

-483 LTDGGLSRGA
+483 VTDGGLTRGA

>member
-23 SCATLSPLSD
+23 GCATLSPLSD
-33 VIIPNFSDEELG
+33 VIIPNFYDENLG

-56 VGAPVANRGAASTA
+56 VGAPVVNRGAPSAA
-70 SVTAASSPRRTG
+70 AVTAASVPRRTG

-87 TQSVQTTEARGSGAP
+87 TQSVRATEARGSGAAT
-102 MSLAAA
+102 STAA
-108 TPTTPAA
+108 T
-115 SLAASGAVTAAP
+115 ASGASTAKAAAP

-169 AASGLLGAETGEG
+169 AGSGLLGAETAEG
-182 SALEADGGGGNTFT
+182 AVSEANGGGGNTFT
-196 ATSAVSLLG
+196 ATSAISLLG

-227 GSAAGGGVQAS
+227 ASAASVSLLTDVAQAVGG
-238 GGMIASGGVQAGS
+238 
-251 GAQAGSAPMVGSGDP
+251 QAGSAQAVGGGDP

-281 SNPALAVV
+281 ANPALAVV
-289 ETSVVAAPLSA
+289 ETSAVAAPPSA
-300 GPFAVATSTP
+300 GPFAVATTAP
-310 ALNEQAFIPV
+310 TLNEQAFIPV

-331 TPGDVSPG
+331 TPGEVSPG
-339 LARYRTGD
+339 LARYRSGD

-354 PASIALTQAYGA
+354 PASLALTQAYGA

-388 NILTQFPPFEIY
+388 NLLTQFPPFEVY

-432 ESASRT
+432 ESTSRT

-464 IVGQGQAFGSI
+464 IVGQGRAFGRI

-483 LTDGGLSRGA
+483 LTDGGLTRGA
-493 TNLTNGSN
+493 TNLTNGAN